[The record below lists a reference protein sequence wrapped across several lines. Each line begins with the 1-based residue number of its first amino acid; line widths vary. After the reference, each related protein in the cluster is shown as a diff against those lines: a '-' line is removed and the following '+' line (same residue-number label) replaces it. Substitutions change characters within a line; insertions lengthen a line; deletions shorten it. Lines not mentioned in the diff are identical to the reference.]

1 MLIVVIYPFQVLQD
15 VCRVGDVPDEK
26 FLPRDLLHVGE
37 VDQSLQGA
45 EQVVLSGPGLRPAEG
60 VRHEE
65 KLRKFL
71 DEF

>member
-15 VCRVGDVPDEK
+15 VCRVGDVSNEK

-45 EQVVLSGPGLRPAEG
+45 EQVVLRGPGLWSTEG

-71 DEF
+71 DKF